1 VQALPGTIDSGP
13 QRPKDGELLEG
24 NAPSGGTLGRV
35 QRGLEALYR
44 VDTGVE
50 VGDFVVGAELRDAL
64 MPARKPREQLLV
76 CEAEGEM
83 ALALFI
89 DPRALANL
97 TSHDPARR
105 LGDHNF
111 GDFLLAVEGVSH
123 FIYAI
128 WCARAER
135 PVSQLELELQAEVD
149 KYVTCLL
156 TTQPEVAVSSAL
168 RRRLFGDIRYEP
180 DLDHD
185 EHARY
190 RAANDNAQRYATW
203 LEHVFVA
210 PRRIPEMLAELRRFY
225 RLGLAAKLGAIA
237 RAA

>member
-1 VQALPGTIDSGP
+1 VQC
-13 QRPKDGELLEG
+13 
-24 NAPSGGTLGRV
+24 TLGRV

-64 MPARKPREQLLV
+64 GPVRRPREQLLV

-83 ALALFI
+83 ALALFV

-97 TSHDPARR
+97 ISHDPARR
-105 LGDHNF
+105 LGDHNL

-123 FIYAI
+123 FIYAV
-128 WCARAER
+128 WCARAGR
-135 PVSQLELELQAEVD
+135 SVSQLELELQAEVD

-156 TTQPEVAVSSAL
+156 TTEPAQPVSQAL
-168 RRRLFGDIRYEP
+168 RRRLFGDAAYEP

-190 RAANDNAQRYATW
+190 RAANDNAERYARW
-203 LEHVFVA
+203 LERAFVV

>member
-1 VQALPGTIDSGP
+1 MSEAGGAGP
-13 QRPKDGELLEG
+13 L
-24 NAPSGGTLGRV
+24 SRV

-44 VDTGVE
+44 IDTGVE
-50 VGDFVVGAELRDAL
+50 IGDFVVGAELRDAVVA
-64 MPARKPREQLLV
+64 ARRPREQLLV
-76 CEAEGEM
+76 QEADGGL

-89 DPRALANL
+89 CPRALANL

-105 LGDHNF
+105 LGEHNL
-111 GDFLLAVEGVSH
+111 GDFLLVIEGVSH

-128 WCARAER
+128 RCARAER

-156 TTQPEVAVSSAL
+156 ATEPAAEVSAAL
-168 RRRLFGDIRYEP
+168 RHRLFGDAAYDPE
-180 DLDHD
+180 LDHD

-190 RAANDNAQRYATW
+190 RAANDNAQRYAAW
-203 LEHVFVA
+203 LEQAFVA

-225 RLGLAAKLGAIA
+225 RLGLAGKLASIACAGA

>member
-1 VQALPGTIDSGP
+1 MPAAAGPSCSGP
-13 QRPKDGELLEG
+13 
-24 NAPSGGTLGRV
+24 ACTLGRV

-50 VGDFVVGAELRDAL
+50 VGDFVVGDELRDAIA
-64 MPARKPREQLLV
+64 PARRPREQLLV

-97 TSHDPARR
+97 TSHDPSRR
-105 LGDHNF
+105 LGEHNL
-111 GDFLLAVEGVSH
+111 GDFLLAIEGVSH
-123 FIYAI
+123 FIYAV
-128 WCARAER
+128 WCARAGR
-135 PVSQLELELQAEVD
+135 PVSQLELELQAEID

-156 TTQPEVAVSSAL
+156 TTEPAAPVSAAL
-168 RRRLFGDIRYEP
+168 RRRLFGDAIYDT

-185 EHARY
+185 EHSRY
-190 RAANDNAQRYATW
+190 RAANDNAQRYASW
-203 LEHVFVA
+203 LERAFVV
-210 PRRIPEMLAELRRFY
+210 PRRIPEMLGELRRFY

>member
-1 VQALPGTIDSGP
+1 MRRAHAPGRSEP
-13 QRPKDGELLEG
+13 LW
-24 NAPSGGTLGRV
+24 RV

-50 VGDFVVGAELRDAL
+50 VGDFVVGAELRDQLVA
-64 MPARKPREQLLV
+64 ARRPREQLLI
-76 CEAEGEM
+76 CEADGEVSV
-83 ALALFI
+83 ALFI

-97 TSHDPARR
+97 TDHDPARR
-105 LGDHNF
+105 LGDHNL
-111 GDFLLAVEGVSH
+111 GDFLLVVEGVSH

-128 WCARAER
+128 RCAHAER

-156 TTQPEVAVSSAL
+156 ATEPAPGVSAAL
-168 RRRLFGDIRYEP
+168 RRRLFADAAYEP

-190 RAANDNAQRYATW
+190 RAANDNAQRYTTW
-203 LEHVFVA
+203 LERAFVV

-225 RLGLAAKLGAIA
+225 RLSLAGKLAAIA
-237 RAA
+237 RAAREA

>member
-1 VQALPGTIDSGP
+1 MTAAEPL
-13 QRPKDGELLEG
+13 R
-24 NAPSGGTLGRV
+24 RV

-44 VDTGVE
+44 VNTGVE
-50 VGDFVVGAELRDAL
+50 ITDYVVGAELRDAL
-64 MPARKPREQLLV
+64 ALARKPREQLLV
-76 CEAEGEM
+76 CEADGEM
-83 ALALFI
+83 ALALFV
-89 DPRALANL
+89 DPRVLANL
-97 TSHDPARR
+97 ARFDPADR

-128 WCARAER
+128 RCARAER

-156 TTQPEVAVSSAL
+156 TTEPEIGVSAEL
-168 RRRLFGDIRYEP
+168 RRRLFGDAAYDD

-190 RAANDNAQRYATW
+190 RAANGNAQRYTSW
-203 LEHVFVA
+203 LERAFVVA
-210 PRRIPEMLAELRRFY
+210 RRIPEMLAELRRFY
-225 RLGLAAKLGAIA
+225 RLGLAAKLGTIA

>member
-1 VQALPGTIDSGP
+1 MSDP
-13 QRPKDGELLEG
+13 LLI
-24 NAPSGGTLGRV
+24 RV

-50 VGDFVVGAELRDAL
+50 VGDFVVGEDARDRL
-64 MPARKPREQLLV
+64 VDARRPREQLLV
-76 CEAEGEM
+76 CEAGGEL

-89 DPRALANL
+89 DPGALANL
-97 TSHDPARR
+97 AAHDPARR
-105 LGDHNF
+105 LGDHNL

-123 FIYAI
+123 FIYAV

-156 TTQPEVAVSSAL
+156 TTAPDVAVSEAL
-168 RRRLFGDIRYEP
+168 RQRLFGDAIYED

-190 RAANDNAQRYATW
+190 RAANDNAQRYAGW
-203 LEHVFVA
+203 LEQTFVA
-210 PRRIPEMLAELRRFY
+210 PRRIPEMLGELRRFY
-225 RLGLAAKLGAIA
+225 RRGLAAKLADCA

>member
-1 VQALPGTIDSGP
+1 VLV
-13 QRPKDGELLEG
+13 
-24 NAPSGGTLGRV
+24 GTLGRV

-50 VGDFVVGAELRDAL
+50 IGDFVVGAELRDAL
-64 MPARKPREQLLV
+64 APARRPREQLLV
-76 CEAEGEM
+76 CEADGEM

-89 DPRALANL
+89 DPRVISNL
-97 TSHDPARR
+97 NSHDPARR

-128 WCARAER
+128 RCARAER
-135 PVSQLELELQAEVD
+135 PVTQLELELQAEVD

-156 TTQPEVAVSSAL
+156 TTEPDREVSSAL
-168 RRRLFGDIRYEP
+168 RRRLFDDIHYEP

-203 LEHVFVA
+203 LEQVFVV

-225 RLGLAAKLGAIA
+225 RLGLAAKLGTIA

>member
-1 VQALPGTIDSGP
+1 VTAS
-13 QRPKDGELLEG
+13 
-24 NAPSGGTLGRV
+24 TLGRV

-50 VGDFVVGAELRDAL
+50 VGDFVVGAELRDRL
-64 MPARKPREQLLV
+64 VGARRPREQLLV
-76 CEAEGEM
+76 CEADGEM

-89 DPRALANL
+89 DPSALANL

-123 FIYAI
+123 FIYAVC
-128 WCARAER
+128 CARAER
-135 PVSQLELELQAEVD
+135 PVSQLELELQAEID

-156 TTQPEVAVSSAL
+156 TTAPEVATSVGL
-168 RRRLFGDIRYEP
+168 RRRLFGDVCYEP

-203 LEHVFVA
+203 LEQAYVG
-210 PRRIPEMLAELRRFY
+210 PRKIPEMLDELRRFY
-225 RLGLAAKLGAIA
+225 RLGLAGKLAAIAGAHA

>member
-1 VQALPGTIDSGP
+1 VRTA
-13 QRPKDGELLEG
+13 R
-24 NAPSGGTLGRV
+24 SGGTGSAAPLWRV
-35 QRGLEALYR
+35 QRGLEELYR

-50 VGDFVVGAELRDAL
+50 IGDFVVGAELRDAL
-64 MPARKPREQLLV
+64 VAARRPREQLLV
-76 CEAEGEM
+76 CEAEGEL

-97 TSHDPARR
+97 SSHDPARR
-105 LGDHNF
+105 LGDHNL
-111 GDFLLAVEGVSH
+111 GDFLLVIEGVSH

-128 WCARAER
+128 RCARAER

-156 TTQPEVAVSSAL
+156 ATEPGAEVSAAL
-168 RRRLFGDIRYEP
+168 RRRLFGDAAYEP

-185 EHARY
+185 ERDRY
-190 RAANDNAQRYATW
+190 RAANDNAQRYAAY
-203 LEHVFVA
+203 LEQAFVV

-225 RLGLAAKLGAIA
+225 RLGLAGKLGSIA
-237 RAA
+237 RAAGRAA

>member
-1 VQALPGTIDSGP
+1 MQ
-13 QRPKDGELLEG
+13 
-24 NAPSGGTLGRV
+24 TLGRV

-50 VGDFVVGAELRDAL
+50 IGDFVVGAELRDAL
-64 MPARKPREQLLV
+64 APARKPREQLLV
-76 CEAEGEM
+76 CEADGEM

-89 DPRALANL
+89 DPGALANL

-105 LGDHNF
+105 LGEHNF
-111 GDFLLAVEGVSH
+111 GDFLLAIEGVSH

-128 WCARAER
+128 CCARAAR

-156 TTQPEVAVSSAL
+156 ITEPEAEVSAEL
-168 RRRLFGDIRYEP
+168 RRRLFGNVCYEP
-180 DLDHD
+180 DLDHE

-203 LEHVFVA
+203 LEQAFVV

-225 RLGLAAKLGAIA
+225 RVGLAAKLGTIA
-237 RAA
+237 AANPRAA